1 MSDAETIKTE
11 DVGPVPQTL
20 LAGVANREEVDHNQ
34 HLIDASRRTVA
45 ARLKQLAP
53 LLADADEAQSAAIT
67 AYMADAKAALQGE
80 DGAAM
85 AGWCDDNRDRFW
97 QLTGQA

>member
-1 MSDAETIKTE
+1 MGETQSIKPDE
-11 DVGPVPQTL
+11 VGAVPQTL
-20 LAGVANREEVDHNQ
+20 LAGVANVVIDHNQ

>member
-34 HLIDASRRTVA
+34 HLIDASRRTVTARA
-45 ARLKQLAP
+45 AQLSAK
-53 LLADADEAQSAAIT
+53 LADADDATNAAIM
-67 AYMADAKAALQGE
+67 AYIAEARAAVQGD

-85 AGWCDDNRDRFW
+85 AAWCDENRQRFW
-97 QLTGQA
+97 ELTGQA